1 MPSLPTTL
9 KNEVLHYYVDVRGVE
24 EKNVDNGEPKDNVD
38 GSLPLVDPTIEP
50 STTPI
55 LGYFW
60 KLLVERVASPILT
73 GTLDH
78 LRLSKSS

>member
-24 EKNVDNGEPKDNVD
+24 EKNVDNGEPKYNVD
-38 GSLPLVDPTIEP
+38 GSLPLVDPSIEP

-55 LGYFW
+55 LSIFG
-60 KLLVERVASPILT
+60 SC
-73 GTLDH
+73 
-78 LRLSKSS
+78 

>member
-38 GSLPLVDPTIEP
+38 GSIPLVDPTIEP
-50 STTPI
+50 STTP
-55 LGYFW
+55 
-60 KLLVERVASPILT
+60 LLS
-73 GTLDH
+73 
-78 LRLSKSS
+78 